1 MIALYSAGRVVFAL
15 GFTAIG
21 LLSLVF
27 SEYVSGLQPLPPD
40 LPGHLAVA
48 LVTGGVLLLCGIGML
63 SPGTARTAALTLAVL
78 LLAACL
84 LIHLPILIDNLR
96 VSYSWVRLFETLALA
111 GAALTL
117 VGMLGASHAQNSGS
131 GRSIKIGRLLF
142 GASLPVF
149 AATHFIYPD
158 FVAALIP
165 AWIPARLFWAW
176 FTGAAHLLAGL
187 AIVTNIQ
194 VRLAGTLAGA
204 MYGSWALILHLPRVM
219 ADIGNQGEITSLFVA
234 VVLCGGAW
242 LVASSVKTADATST
256 SASRARVDATD

>member
-1 MIALYSAGRVVFAL
+1 MVALYSAGRVVFAL

-40 LPGHLAVA
+40 LPGHLAIA

-117 VGMLGASHAQNSGS
+117 VGMLGASRSHAQNSGS
-131 GRSIKIGRLLF
+131 GRLIKIGRLLF

-194 VRLAGTLAGA
+194 ARLAATLAGA
-204 MYGSWALILHLPRVM
+204 MYGSWALILHVPRVL
-219 ADIGNQGEITSLFVA
+219 ADIGHQGEITSLFVA

-242 LVASSVKTADATST
+242 LVASSAKKRDPVLATA
-256 SASRARVDATD
+256 

>member
-1 MIALYSAGRVVFAL
+1 MVTLYSTGRVVFAL
-15 GFTAIG
+15 GFAAIG

-40 LPGHLAVA
+40 LPGHLAIA
-48 LVTGGVLLLCGIGML
+48 LVTGAVLLLCGIGML
-63 SPGTARTAALTLAVL
+63 SLRTARTAAIVLAAL

-84 LIHLPILIDNLR
+84 LIHLPILIGNLR

-111 GAALTL
+111 GAALAL
-117 VGMLGASHAQNSGS
+117 VGMLGASRGHAQNS
-131 GRSIKIGRLLF
+131 RSDRLIKIGRLLF

-165 AWIPARLFWAW
+165 TWIPARLFWAW

-187 AIVTNIQ
+187 AIVSNIQ
-194 VRLAGTLAGA
+194 ARLAGTLAGA
-204 MYGSWALILHLPRVM
+204 MYGSWALILHLPRVL

-242 LVASSVKTADATST
+242 LVASTAKKTDPVLAPA
-256 SASRARVDATD
+256 